1 MACLE
6 FKIVGRNP
14 EKISNIENDS
24 CKTFQE
30 NFALLRSSAALTDI
44 LLPTFR
50 DIISVPFSRSAQ
62 HNNNYA
68 KYFTI

>member
-1 MACLE
+1 M
-6 FKIVGRNP
+6 GRNP

-24 CKTFQE
+24 RKTFQE
-30 NFALLRSSAALTDI
+30 NFALLRSTAALTDI

-62 HNNNYA
+62 YKKNYA
-68 KYFTI
+68 KHFTI